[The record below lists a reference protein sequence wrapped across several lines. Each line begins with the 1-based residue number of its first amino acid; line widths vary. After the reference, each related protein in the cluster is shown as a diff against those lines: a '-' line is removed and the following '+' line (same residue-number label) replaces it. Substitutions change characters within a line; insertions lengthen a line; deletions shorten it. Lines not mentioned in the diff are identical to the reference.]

1 MLAKLLLSA
10 VVIFSAGSSLAQ
22 TAALDMPE
30 DQYRGLVD
38 DVSEYK
44 DTDLGSLDAGAVNWL
59 KVACG
64 VIAERETHN
73 AEVAAAAGNVSYIS
87 VTTIGVCDRVANLP
101 ATSH

>member
-1 MLAKLLLSA
+1 MLAKLLLSV
-10 VVIFSAGSSLAQ
+10 VVIFGAGSSLAQ
-22 TAALDMPE
+22 TVALDMPE
-30 DQYRGLVD
+30 DQYRGLVN

-73 AEVAAAAGNVSYIS
+73 AEVAAKAGNSYIS
-87 VTTIGVCDRVANLP
+87 VTTIGVCDRVASLP
-101 ATSH
+101 GTSH